1 MALIKKVYSLFVSI
15 RIAQIV
21 SVVMIFVLTSSEL
34 TRYACDEWTYAISL
48 EYEAEESSD
57 AEPKTEVADQS
68 DEVIFT
74 NSMKEH
80 YKYTLYRTHTRCY
93 PPQKPAFG
101 VCKVELEPPE
111 RRIS

>member
-1 MALIKKVYSLFVSI
+1 MFVSI

-34 TRYACDEWTYAISL
+34 TRYACGEWTYAISL

-74 NSMKEH
+74 GITTEYIQVSFQQIL
-80 YKYTLYRTHTRCY
+80 TLGYRF
-93 PPQKPAFG
+93 QKPAFG
-101 VCKVELEPPE
+101 LCRVQLEPPDYE
-111 RRIS
+111 IGLLV

>member
-1 MALIKKVYSLFVSI
+1 MFLSI

-21 SVVMIFVLTSSEL
+21 SVVMILVLTSSEL
-34 TRYACDEWTYAISL
+34 TRYACGEWTSAISL

-74 NSMKEH
+74 SITTEYNQ
-80 YKYTLYRTHTRCY
+80 YAFQQTYTLCY
-93 PPQKPAFG
+93 SFQKPAFG
-101 VCKVELEPPE
+101 LCKVQLEPPDYKLVC
-111 RRIS
+111 